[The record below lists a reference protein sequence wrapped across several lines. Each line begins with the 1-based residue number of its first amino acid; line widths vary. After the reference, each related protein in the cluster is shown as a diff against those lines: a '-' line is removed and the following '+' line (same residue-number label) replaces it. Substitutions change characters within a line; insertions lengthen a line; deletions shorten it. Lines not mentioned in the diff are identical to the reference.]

1 MKLFF
6 RYTEA
11 LKILPRKFYDVDELQ
26 HGGLGS
32 SNPDPVV
39 A

>member
-1 MKLFF
+1 MELFF

-11 LKILPRKFYDVDELQ
+11 LKILPRKFYDVGELQ
-26 HGGLGS
+26 HGSLSS

-39 A
+39 G